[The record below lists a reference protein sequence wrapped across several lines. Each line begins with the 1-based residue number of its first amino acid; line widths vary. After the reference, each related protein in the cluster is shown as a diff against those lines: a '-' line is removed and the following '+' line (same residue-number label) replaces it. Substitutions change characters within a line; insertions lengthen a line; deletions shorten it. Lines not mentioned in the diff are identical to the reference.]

1 MMQSPENSKAAF
13 WSCPTTQI
21 FSQLPTHTPQHND
34 LASPPLR
41 RLHFSTTLSPF
52 IIAFGAINPAH
63 SPSVIKT
70 DAAVCCHSQ
79 VSCPWDISHSPPA
92 RGPFAAATLPSKR
105 HKPATSGMQKQQH
118 FPCKS
123 PLAARQ
129 EGLEITP
136 PRCSCLP
143 CLRTLHSWKI
153 CSVHV
158 SAADPGTA
166 PGRQQDLQCAACP
179 GVTGWVPAPT
189 RLLQRPGAG
198 PGAAELGPCTQGQRS
213 SPCSHFPA
221 RSSACMLQKMTA

>member
-70 DAAVCCHSQ
+70 DAAVCCRSQ
-79 VSCPWDISHSPPA
+79 VSSPWDISHSPPA
-92 RGPFAAATLPSKR
+92 WGPFAAATLPSKG

-136 PRCSCLP
+136 PWRACVRSTAGRFAACTSVPLTP
-143 CLRTLHSWKI
+143 AQLLAASRI
-153 CSVHV
+153 CSVLL
-158 SAADPGTA
+158 A
-166 PGRQQDLQCAACP
+166 PGSPAGCLHPHGSCNAQELGQELQSWGCAPRGSVHPLAP
-179 GVTGWVPAPT
+179 ISLRAAVPA
-189 RLLQRPGAG
+189 
-198 PGAAELGPCTQGQRS
+198 C
-213 SPCSHFPA
+213 C
-221 RSSACMLQKMTA
+221 KK